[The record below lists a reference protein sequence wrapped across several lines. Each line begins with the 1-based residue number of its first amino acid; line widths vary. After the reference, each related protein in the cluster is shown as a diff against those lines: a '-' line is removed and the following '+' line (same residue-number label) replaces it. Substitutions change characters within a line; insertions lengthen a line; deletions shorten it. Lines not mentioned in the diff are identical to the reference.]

1 MQIKPVILVQSPEEP
16 GVSNEEGVITVIAV
30 YSGEAPLA
38 VSTRRVFDG
47 RTKFSF
53 PTEITEGMTKTR
65 IIYRHTPDQWHELL
79 ETCTMPHVQGG
90 LKQVMIPLL
99 KYFQEVYPGKYD
111 DIEQDTEFDPE
122 LYAEIV
128 RIK

>member
-1 MQIKPVILVQSPEEP
+1 MQTKPMVLVQPP
-16 GVSNEEGVITVIAV
+16 GELGGGNEDGVITVIAV

-47 RTKFSF
+47 RAKFKF

-65 IIYRHTPDQWHELL
+65 IVYSHTPEQWYELL
-79 ETCTMPHVQGG
+79 ETCTMSQAQGG
-90 LKQVMIPLL
+90 LKQLMIPLL
-99 KYFQEVYPGKYD
+99 KYFQDTYPGRYG
-111 DIEQDTEFDPE
+111 DIEYDPDFDPG

-128 RIK
+128 KLK